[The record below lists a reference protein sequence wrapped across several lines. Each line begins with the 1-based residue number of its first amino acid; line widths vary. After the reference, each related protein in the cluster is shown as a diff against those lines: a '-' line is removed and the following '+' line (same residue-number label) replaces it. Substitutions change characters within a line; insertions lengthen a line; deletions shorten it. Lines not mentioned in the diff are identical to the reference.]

1 MLGEIQNLL
10 KENACEAQAQ
20 KMSAYMKGYFAFAGI
35 PRPKLLKLA
44 APIFKASAKNPL
56 DWNFVFDLWQED
68 FREAQ
73 YIALEYIG
81 RHHKELVS
89 SDIDNLK
96 SLIVEKS
103 WWETADTIDGFV
115 GELVLKD
122 ASLKTT
128 MLEWASDRNLWL
140 RRVAIDF
147 QQRYKDLT
155 DVPLLEKIICLNF
168 GSGEFFIN
176 VCALAHALPL
186 LRRGKDWKGWRS
198 QFRSVA
204 KECRRFDA
212 GTLKSLFFCC

>member
-1 MLGEIQNLL
+1 M
-10 KENACEAQAQ
+10 
-20 KMSAYMKGYFAFAGI
+20 
-35 PRPKLLKLA
+35 
-44 APIFKASAKNPL
+44 
-56 DWNFVFDLWQED
+56 DWNLVFDLWQED

-122 ASLKTT
+122 ESLKTT

-168 GSGEFFIN
+168 GSGEFFIDKAIGWSLRDYSKVN
-176 VCALAHALPL
+176 PDWGHSFLEKYSEKLAPL
-186 LRRGKDWKGWRS
+186 SIREAGKY
-198 QFRSVA
+198 
-204 KECRRFDA
+204 
-212 GTLKSLFFCC
+212 L

>member
-1 MLGEIQNLL
+1 
-10 KENACEAQAQ
+10 
-20 KMSAYMKGYFAFAGI
+20 MSAYMKGHFAFAGI
-35 PRPKLLKLA
+35 PRQKLLKLA
-44 APIFKASAKNPL
+44 VPIFKTSAKNPL

-96 SLIVEKS
+96 FLIVEKS

-122 ASLKTT
+122 ESLKTT

-147 QQRYKDLT
+147 QQRYRDLT

-168 GSGEFFIN
+168 GSGEFFIDKAIGWSLRDYSKVN
-176 VCALAHALPL
+176 PDWVHSFLERYSEKLASLSIREA
-186 LRRGKDWKGWRS
+186 GKY
-198 QFRSVA
+198 
-204 KECRRFDA
+204 
-212 GTLKSLFFCC
+212 L

>member
-1 MLGEIQNLL
+1 
-10 KENACEAQAQ
+10 
-20 KMSAYMKGYFAFAGI
+20 MKGHFAFAGI

-122 ASLKTT
+122 ESLKTT
-128 MLEWASDRNLWL
+128 MVEWASDRNLWL

-176 VCALAHALPL
+176 VCAIAHVLPLPLVVARIMRLSVAQSLRVFFENSFINVCALAHALPL
-186 LRRGKDWKGWRS
+186 LRRGKD
-198 QFRSVA
+198 
-204 KECRRFDA
+204 
-212 GTLKSLFFCC
+212 

>member
-1 MLGEIQNLL
+1 MLGAIQNLL

-20 KMSAYMKGYFAFAGI
+20 KMSAYMKGHFAFAGI

-122 ASLKTT
+122 ESLKTT

-168 GSGEFFIN
+168 GSGEFFIDKAIGWSLRDYSKVN
-176 VCALAHALPL
+176 PDWVHSFLERYSEKLAPL
-186 LRRGKDWKGWRS
+186 SIREAGKY
-198 QFRSVA
+198 
-204 KECRRFDA
+204 
-212 GTLKSLFFCC
+212 L

>member
-1 MLGEIQNLL
+1 
-10 KENACEAQAQ
+10 
-20 KMSAYMKGYFAFAGI
+20 MKGHFAFAGI
-35 PRPKLLKLA
+35 PRQKLLKLA
-44 APIFKASAKNPL
+44 VPIFKTSAKNPL

-96 SLIVEKS
+96 FLIVEKS

-122 ASLKTT
+122 ESLKTT

-147 QQRYKDLT
+147 QQRYRDLT

-168 GSGEFFIN
+168 GSGEFFIDKAIGWSLRDYSKVN
-176 VCALAHALPL
+176 PDWVHSFLERYSEKLASLSIREA
-186 LRRGKDWKGWRS
+186 GKY
-198 QFRSVA
+198 
-204 KECRRFDA
+204 
-212 GTLKSLFFCC
+212 L